1 MQKKNNLEFQHNYIE
16 NEIIKD
22 IIYFDKES
30 YELSKQNYLKI
41 KINRLITQYL
51 KEETI

>member
-30 YELSKQNYLKI
+30 YELSKQKYL
-41 KINRLITQYL
+41 L
-51 KEETI
+51 KKVLR